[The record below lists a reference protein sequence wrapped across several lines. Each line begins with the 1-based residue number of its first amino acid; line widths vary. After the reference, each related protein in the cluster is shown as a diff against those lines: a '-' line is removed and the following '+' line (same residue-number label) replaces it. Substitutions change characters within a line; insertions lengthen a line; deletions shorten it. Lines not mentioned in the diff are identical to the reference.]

1 MTEKEMY
8 ASIRFSNFGY
18 TPEEGPFNVASAIT
32 PEKARFIVSL
42 IDEYIRDISIH
53 GEAKFRE
60 EEVDDFKNDRY
71 YDVRRHIRGEAI
83 MRNFIDDFL
92 FDAQGVYLYIKEAMQ
107 NIKKDNPYKD
117 NKRVPKIYECI
128 DEKIKSL
135 KLHHKKK
142 TYINYFDDNKNEDV
156 HLVYDVGRLVGVIG
170 RKYVSCYPNYILF
183 IQNSVNDELKDEFI
197 YSQVITTYIEESLK
211 KKLEEER
218 NWI

>member
-32 PEKARFIVSL
+32 PEKARFIASL

-117 NKRVPKIYECI
+117 NKRVPKIYEYI

-156 HLVYDVGRLVGVIG
+156 YLAYDVGRLVGAIG
-170 RKYVSCYPNYILF
+170 RKYVSCDPNYILF
-183 IQNSVNDELKDEFI
+183 IQNSVNDQLKDEFI
-197 YSQVITTYIEESLK
+197 YSQVVTTYVEESLK

>member
-32 PEKARFIVSL
+32 PEKARFMASL

-92 FDAQGVYLYIKEAMQ
+92 FDAQGVYLYIKEDMQ

-117 NKRVPKIYECI
+117 NKRVPKIYKCI

-156 HLVYDVGRLVGVIG
+156 YLAYNVSRLVGAIG
-170 RKYVSCYPNYILF
+170 RKYVSCDPNYILF
-183 IQNSVNDELKDEFI
+183 IQNSVNDELKNEFI
-197 YSQVITTYIEESLK
+197 YSQVVTTYIEESLK

>member
-1 MTEKEMY
+1 MTEKELH

-18 TPEEGPFNVASAIT
+18 TPEEGPFDASKSIT
-32 PEKARFIVSL
+32 PEKSHFIASL

-60 EEVDDFKNDRY
+60 EEVDDFKNDKH

-92 FDAQGVYLYIKEAMQ
+92 FDTQGVYRYIKEAMQ

-117 NKRVPKIYECI
+117 KERVPKIYRCI

-135 KLHHKKK
+135 NLHHKKK

-156 HLVYDVGRLVGVIG
+156 YLIYDVSRLVGAIG
-170 RKYVSCYPNYILF
+170 RKYVSCDPNYILF
-183 IQNSVNDELKDEFI
+183 IQNLANDKLNDKYI
-197 YSQVITTYIEESLK
+197 YSQVITRYVEEALK

-218 NWI
+218 EWV